1 MAEICPVCN
10 EEITSENRE
19 VYKSRN
25 DSEGIALHDY
35 CLNKYVS
42 KPEKYGGKIIKA
54 EKSSRAEICPVCN
67 EDLYGHVDNVWYPI
81 SDVKVHDWCN
91 NVFRQDPEHYG
102 GVNADVSL
110 DAHVSR
116 KEQAKNEEK
125 KAKDEE
131 EQVKRDEEEQAK
143 RADANFNKLLEQA
156 KRDEVSVQEIKDKSV
171 YVKDLDM
178 PIKSMVIFM
187 VKWAVASIPAFI
199 ILFII
204 FGILFL
210 IFGSLFF

>member
-54 EKSSRAEICPVCN
+54 EKSSRAKICPVCN

-110 DAHVSR
+110 DADVSGE
-116 KEQAKNEEK
+116 EQAKY
-125 KAKDEE
+125 
-131 EQVKRDEEEQAK
+131 EEEQAK
-143 RADANFNKLLEQA
+143 SADANFNKLLEQA

>member
-1 MAEICPVCN
+1 MAEICPVCDK
-10 EEITSENRE
+10 EITSENRE

-54 EKSSRAEICPVCN
+54 EKSSRAKICPVCN

-110 DAHVSR
+110 DADVSGE
-116 KEQAKNEEK
+116 EQAKY
-125 KAKDEE
+125 
-131 EQVKRDEEEQAK
+131 EEEQAK
-143 RADANFNKLLEQA
+143 SADANFNKLLEQA

-199 ILFII
+199 ILAII
-204 FGILFL
+204 GA
-210 IFGSLFF
+210 IFFTIFAAIFA

>member
-110 DAHVSR
+110 DADVSGE
-116 KEQAKNEEK
+116 EQAKY
-125 KAKDEE
+125 
-131 EQVKRDEEEQAK
+131 EEEQAK
-143 RADANFNKLLEQA
+143 SADANFNKLLEQA

>member
-110 DAHVSR
+110 DADVSGE
-116 KEQAKNEEK
+116 EQAKY
-125 KAKDEE
+125 
-131 EQVKRDEEEQAK
+131 EEEQAK
-143 RADANFNKLLEQA
+143 SADANFNKLLEQA

-199 ILFII
+199 ILAII
-204 FGILFL
+204 GGIFFA
-210 IFGSLFF
+210 IFAAIFA

>member
-1 MAEICPVCN
+1 MAEICPVCDK
-10 EEITSENRE
+10 EITSENRE

-110 DAHVSR
+110 DADVSG
-116 KEQAKNEEK
+116 
-125 KAKDEE
+125 
-131 EQVKRDEEEQAK
+131 EEQA
-143 RADANFNKLLEQA
+143 E
-156 KRDEVSVQEIKDKSV
+156 RDEASLQEIKDKSV

-204 FGILFL
+204 FGIFFA

>member
-1 MAEICPVCN
+1 M
-10 EEITSENRE
+10 
-19 VYKSRN
+19 
-25 DSEGIALHDY
+25 
-35 CLNKYVS
+35 
-42 KPEKYGGKIIKA
+42 
-54 EKSSRAEICPVCN
+54 AEICPVCN

-110 DAHVSR
+110 DADVSGE
-116 KEQAKNEEK
+116 EQAKY
-125 KAKDEE
+125 
-131 EQVKRDEEEQAK
+131 EEEQAK
-143 RADANFNKLLEQA
+143 SADANFNKLLEQA

-199 ILFII
+199 ILAII
-204 FGILFL
+204 GA
-210 IFGSLFF
+210 IFFAMFTAIFVSTR

>member
-1 MAEICPVCN
+1 MAAICPVCDK
-10 EEITSENRE
+10 EITSENRE

-110 DAHVSR
+110 DADVSGE
-116 KEQAKNEEK
+116 EQAKY
-125 KAKDEE
+125 
-131 EQVKRDEEEQAK
+131 EEEQAK
-143 RADANFNKLLEQA
+143 SADANFNKLLEQA